1 MPQNIETV
9 CIIDDDSIYIN
20 LITKILELKKISKS
34 VLVFKNGKEALDYFQ
49 SLVDHGDAN
58 QIPGIILLDLNM
70 PIMDGWEFL
79 DQFAAINEKLPE
91 RINLYVVSSSINL
104 RDIDRAKSIDIVS
117 DYITKPLNLD
127 DFDKILN

>member
-58 QIPGIILLDLNM
+58 QIPGIILLDINM